1 MEIFELV
8 QEWLQAIDPS
18 GLFSLEKQ
26 AKSSCH
32 RQLEPLSNP
41 TSQEIIK
48 NHKRVRRLES
58 QGENFPLS
66 GSKVRDERQ
75 YSPSRHSPYPDPRE
89 GIQARKSDSLGT
101 PHSDLPYNGLRNED
115 LSVEGWQEIQEV

>member
-1 MEIFELV
+1 MKIFELV
-8 QEWLQAIDPS
+8 QEWLEAIDPS

-41 TSQEIIK
+41 TSQDIIK
-48 NHKRVRRLES
+48 DHECVRRLES

-66 GSKVRDERQ
+66 RPKV
-75 YSPSRHSPYPDPRE
+75 
-89 GIQARKSDSLGT
+89 
-101 PHSDLPYNGLRNED
+101 
-115 LSVEGWQEIQEV
+115 